1 MKRSVIPLFFVLSI
15 LFCSCAEKSPNQE
28 TLAQIHPE
36 QRLHITARYQKGPEG
51 YAYFTSEELGGNL
64 GDSLEYMRLT
74 DVNITLEESVYPLED
89 AIKNGLLSV
98 EEIFAYARLDAR
110 NGFCNETHKTKNG
123 LTHFTYHYEGIDLCL
138 VYDVYETPS
147 GQPHLIND
155 IGVYHDG
162 TEVYHMYT
170 DDKTGERLDYEDW
183 GLNFTVS
190 DISPTG
196 VTILCQQSGGQQIGT
211 LCIDNAWHMIE
222 VEEKSPTAE
231 VQPSPEIPLAMEGE
245 STFSLD
251 WTEKYGALPSGNY
264 ELVLCVNDHFD
275 ESQVHPLMKDFQQRQ
290 YYSIELTL
298 P

>member
-1 MKRSVIPLFFVLSI
+1 MKRPLILLFLVLSI
-15 LFCSCAEKSPNQE
+15 LLCGCAENSPAQE
-28 TLAQIHPE
+28 TQGQSHSE
-36 QRLHITARYQKGPEG
+36 QRLRITARYEKGPEG
-51 YAYFTSEELGGNL
+51 YACFTSEELGGNL
-64 GDSLEYMRLT
+64 GDSLEYMSLT
-74 DVNITLEESVYPLED
+74 DVNITLEESVYPLEE
-89 AIKNGLLSV
+89 AIKNGLISV
-98 EEIFAYARLDAR
+98 EEIFAFARLDAR

-138 VYDVYETPS
+138 AYDVYETPS
-147 GQPHLIND
+147 GQTHLIND

-162 TEVYHMYT
+162 TRVYHMYT
-170 DDKTGERLDYEDW
+170 DEKTGVRLDYEDW

-196 VTILCQQSGGQQIGT
+196 ATILCQQSGGQQIGE
-211 LCIDNAWHMIE
+211 LYIDSDWWLSE

-231 VQPSPEIPLAMEGE
+231 DQPSPEIPLTMEGE

-251 WTEKYGALPSGNY
+251 WTEKYGALRSGIY
-264 ELVLCVNDHFD
+264 ELVLCIYDHFE
-275 ESQVHPLMKDFQQRQ
+275 ESQVHPLMKDFQLRQ